1 MAEKTSAQAM
11 GKKAESFILDWLSK
25 RDKWTYIARFS
36 DNYDANKGRWGKGGV
51 VNVGRKPSDAIAIL
65 GGVTWFLE
73 VKTTTN
79 EKGLTS
85 SLFKTQAGER
95 DRILKAGGHYA
106 YLIYSVYRRRWY
118 LKNAEFLVPTDT
130 WEELEEDGCWCKNFP
145 EVPGLILN

>member
-1 MAEKTSAQAM
+1 M

-25 RDKWTYIARFS
+25 RDKWTYVARFS
-36 DNYDANKGRWGKGGV
+36 DNYDANKGRWGKDKL

-85 SLFKTQAGER
+85 SLFKYFSIISLAA
-95 DRILKAGGHYA
+95 IASISISAK
-106 YLIYSVYRRRWY
+106 S
-118 LKNAEFLVPTDT
+118 N
-130 WEELEEDGCWCKNFP
+130 
-145 EVPGLILN
+145 

>member
-1 MAEKTSAQAM
+1 MTVKMSAQSM

-25 RDKWTYIARFS
+25 RDKWTYVARFS
-36 DNYDANKGRWGKGGV
+36 DNYDANKGRWGKDKL

-95 DRILKAGGHYA
+95 DRIIKAGGHYA
-106 YLIYSVYRRRWY
+106 YLIYSVVRKRWY
-118 LKNAEFLVPTDT
+118 LIDAYFLVPTDT
-130 WEELEEDGCWCKNFP
+130 WEELEEDGCWCTDFP